1 MELNDVQV
9 LQKTYQPTFPPR
21 VNSWEVTKT
30 LLTLAETAAL
40 TDAVC
45 SDRALASAGRS
56 LGSALRP
63 GVWAGHRG
71 PVGGGVASRLR
82 MYCCVCR
89 QCPPPSGSC
98 SSPTPVWWKRNSRFI
113 CLPGRS
119 VTPARTTRAS
129 GGVFRAWSWRGRVS
143 FFLEHEIGRM

>member
-9 LQKTYQPTFPPR
+9 LQKTYQPIFPPR

-45 SDRALASAGRS
+45 SDCALTSAGRS

-63 GVWAGHRG
+63 GVWAGHGG
-71 PVGGGVASRLR
+71 PVGGVWPVACVRIAVSAASARLPQAAAPHPLRCGGKGTHGSSASLVGV
-82 MYCCVCR
+82 
-89 QCPPPSGSC
+89 
-98 SSPTPVWWKRNSRFI
+98 
-113 CLPGRS
+113 
-119 VTPARTTRAS
+119 
-129 GGVFRAWSWRGRVS
+129 
-143 FFLEHEIGRM
+143 